1 MGICRN
7 GNSRLNRRNHL
18 ANGFRRSPEKKLA
31 YWSDLNE
38 WVRGLSALVLLF
50 DVYTIYQ
57 HFQLQRVRRE
67 LLKQDELFQVISEN
81 AADMIAVV
89 DADGRSLYSSP
100 AYDKDIRV
108 FSSGSKQRFFT
119 RTSSSCRP

>member
-100 AYDKDIRV
+100 AYDNDIRV